1 MSSNKKSF
9 WVGAL
14 IGSVIGSVSALLF
27 APKSGRELRK
37 DIAEGA
43 QQVSERTQQWAKQV
57 GEQTEELIT
66 SAKGKVASF
75 KQGLNSWREQDSDE
89 AQIAAISSLPEPAAD
104 WDEEGTADVNVEDG
118 ENKEVQ

>member
-57 GEQTEELIT
+57 GDQTEELIT

-75 KQGLNSWREQDSDE
+75 KQGLNSWRQQDSDE
-89 AQIAAISSLPEPAAD
+89 AQIAAISSLQEPAAD
-104 WDEEGTADVNVEDG
+104 WDEEVTADVKVEDG
-118 ENKEVQ
+118 ENKEAR